1 MASLHAAVTSAL
13 AKLSTNRVDTLF
25 VATPPEVG
33 VAALLYC
40 TVLYCTVLQ
49 MFPLVGIGSGAS
61 GQEQDEARQQ
71 LLGEDR
77 DTVTLVTPGT
87 DPL

>member
-1 MASLHAAVTSAL
+1 MNCPT
-13 AKLSTNRVDTLF
+13 
-25 VATPPEVG
+25 
-33 VAALLYC
+33 

-87 DPL
+87 DLAPCCRALARGGAPHLRGQGGRGGPQ

>member
-1 MASLHAAVTSAL
+1 
-13 AKLSTNRVDTLF
+13 
-25 VATPPEVG
+25 
-33 VAALLYC
+33 
-40 TVLYCTVLQ
+40 

-77 DTVTLVTPGT
+77 DTVTW
-87 DPL
+87 

>member
-1 MASLHAAVTSAL
+1 
-13 AKLSTNRVDTLF
+13 
-25 VATPPEVG
+25 
-33 VAALLYC
+33 
-40 TVLYCTVLQ
+40 

-77 DTVTLVTPGT
+77 DRVTLVTPC
-87 DPL
+87 DPGDPW